1 MRKTMKTPNLTGL
14 TVATLLPYRD
24 DFSIDW
30 DDYARVLD
38 HCVTPDGV
46 TAALVNGHAGEG
58 GLLTVEERRQ
68 VVERTRAHIPN
79 KPLLAGIIAT
89 STVDAIAEA
98 KMAEAA
104 GADCAVLFPPGPLGG
119 GASAT
124 SRAPVA
130 YVQAVSQAI
139 NIPVS
144 LFQYPI
150 TSGYGY
156 STETLCELAAI
167 DGVIAIKEGSDT
179 MLAYDENWRA
189 VKKASPHV
197 SILASNYNWFLPQMA
212 VGADGILSGLGSLA
226 PHLFAELWLAA
237 AAGDLAGMRAVND
250 RLYPIVR
257 AIYGPSPLIDMH
269 TRMKAGLK
277 ALGVIR
283 NASPRPPMM
292 PTQDGIAEN
301 IATVVE
307 AARKAGNIRLS

>member
-1 MRKTMKTPNLTGL
+1 MMKIPDLKGL
-14 TVATLLPYRD
+14 TVATLLPYRE

-30 DDYARVLD
+30 DDYSYVLD
-38 HCVTPDGV
+38 YCVAPDGV

-58 GLLTVEERRQ
+58 GLLTVAERRE
-68 VVERTRAHIPN
+68 VVERTRAHIPH

-89 STVDAIAEA
+89 STAEAIAEA
-98 KMAEAA
+98 KMAEDA

-130 YVQAVSQAI
+130 YVRAVSEAI
-139 NIPVS
+139 GIPVS
-144 LFQYPI
+144 LFQYPVA
-150 TSGYGY
+150 SGYGY

-167 DGVIAIKEGSDT
+167 EGVIAIKEGSDT

-189 VKKASPHV
+189 VKKASPDV
-197 SILASNYNWFLPQMA
+197 SVLASNYNWFLPQMA

-226 PHLFAELWLAA
+226 PHLFAELWQAS
-237 AAGDLAGMRAVND
+237 AAGDLASMRAVNE

-277 ALGVIR
+277 ALGVIQ
-283 NASPRPPMM
+283 NAAPRPPMM
-292 PTQDGIAEN
+292 PTEVDIAAN

-307 AARKAGNIRLS
+307 AARRAGDIRVC